1 MKSPTAVPLDNE
13 FIISFF
19 RLRQALGY
27 IGFLMPLVVK
37 GGAKYID
44 RLPLLNSISASYHT
58 RMRDIFVGTLVS
70 VGVFLF
76 CYRGPDKQDN
86 WLTNIA
92 GLCALGI
99 ALIATYP
106 AGKAL
111 CPFIAEVLPH
121 HGVYHFA
128 FAVVFFLIISYLA
141 IFRFKKLSRPYITK
155 QKETRN
161 KVYVICGIIIL
172 LSLVAIA
179 LINLYDKL
187 YHADTSIALPET
199 IAIMTFGVAW
209 LTKGQALL
217 ADKDTTATTTA

>member
-1 MKSPTAVPLDNE
+1 MNPPTSVPLDNE

-19 RLRQALGY
+19 RLRKALGY
-27 IGFLMPLVVK
+27 IGILMPLVVK

-99 ALIATYP
+99 ALIATYL

-121 HGVYHFA
+121 HGVYHF
-128 FAVVFFLIISYLA
+128 
-141 IFRFKKLSRPYITK
+141 
-155 QKETRN
+155 
-161 KVYVICGIIIL
+161 
-172 LSLVAIA
+172 
-179 LINLYDKL
+179 
-187 YHADTSIALPET
+187 
-199 IAIMTFGVAW
+199 
-209 LTKGQALL
+209 
-217 ADKDTTATTTA
+217 